1 MLMRGAE
8 VDAVQAPVLAPGA
21 SSVPA
26 VTRASAIL
34 SALAAAQGVPVSVSE
49 LARRLGLPK
58 SSTANICLSLE
69 AERMV
74 ARHDDGYVLGRRL
87 AELGGAYLSTFD
99 QVKEF
104 YRACRVQPNISRYT
118 ARAAVLEG
126 LDVLYLA
133 RYEGTPAIRL
143 TANIGNRF
151 PAHCTATG
159 KVLLAQ
165 TDLTLLQERLRNV
178 DRLVALTD
186 RSITDPTVLMAEL
199 RRVRDAGY
207 AMDNEEVTPGVTCLA
222 ITVGDAIAAAEPF
235 AISVTLLSTA
245 LTDSLKTVL
254 LSELHAVAVE
264 LQNPMLPG
272 NLHI

>member
-1 MLMRGAE
+1 MVTE
-8 VDAVQAPVLAPGA
+8 QVPVVVTPTVAAGA
-21 SSVPA
+21 SLAPA

-34 SALAAAQGVPVSVSE
+34 SELADSQGQPVSVSE

-74 ARHDDGYVLGRRL
+74 ARNESGYVLGRRL

-99 QVKEF
+99 QIKEF
-104 YRACRVQPNISRYT
+104 YRACRRQPNISRFT

-133 RYEGTPAIRL
+133 RYEGSPAIRL

-151 PAHCTATG
+151 PAHAAATG
-159 KVLLAQ
+159 KALLAQ
-165 TDLTLLQERLRNV
+165 TDLTALHARLRNV
-178 DRLVALTD
+178 DRLVALTE
-186 RSITDPTVLMAEL
+186 RTITDPADLMKEL

-207 AMDNEEVTPGVTCLA
+207 AMDDEEITPGVICLA
-222 ITVGDAIAAAEPF
+222 ITVGDAAAAAEPF
-235 AISVTLLSTA
+235 AISVTLPSTQ
-245 LTDSLKTVL
+245 LTDSLRTVL
-254 LSELHAVAVE
+254 LGELHIVAAE
-264 LQNPMLPG
+264 LKNPMIPG
-272 NLHI
+272 NLQF